1 MQVGELIERGFFSI
15 IKVMR
20 LKKVLQILIILLI
33 SLTAFSEEKQKL
45 TEIDFLLDLVSG
57 YLNQGK
63 IDEAEEIL
71 KRLNISFPD
80 NYDIRLYKGIVLLIK
95 KNYEAAYEELHKI
108 ENSLEA

>member
-57 YLNQGK
+57 YLNQGE
-63 IDEAEEIL
+63 D
-71 KRLNISFPD
+71 RRS
-80 NYDIRLYKGIVLLIK
+80 
-95 KNYEAAYEELHKI
+95 
-108 ENSLEA
+108 